1 MGRTEQRLL
10 VAGLIAFLLAV
21 SAATG
26 AAATDA
32 RAATLERVS
41 SASPTAFA
49 ERITAGD
56 AHSAASRDSWQT
68 AIELIVLIAT
78 CAIAVAF
85 YSAAT
90 AQRTDLQP
98 VPVRIR
104 RR

>member
-10 VAGLIAFLLAV
+10 VAGSIAFLLAV

-68 AIELIVLIAT
+68 AIELIVLVAT
-78 CAIAVAF
+78 CFMMFSRLKSLPHCLRTCVIAW
-85 YSAAT
+85 AA
-90 AQRTDLQP
+90 
-98 VPVRIR
+98 V
-104 RR
+104 